1 MTLAHGTLK
10 LSERQ
15 ADGEPESV
23 PDNVP
28 LRVRSAERDF
38 VDGDSL
44 FVSYL

>member
-1 MTLAHGTLK
+1 MTRACRTLK

-15 ADGEPESV
+15 AAGEPESV
-23 PDNVP
+23 PDNVS